1 MTDVQHE
8 KFARLMRE
16 VEELE
21 EQVGKKEAAGVDPA
35 KYQALLEELGEA
47 RKKLAR
53 LSDGCGPGRTPG
65 A

>member
-16 VEELE
+16 AEELE
-21 EQVGKKEAAGVDPA
+21 EQVLDLETSGANLSRLR
-35 KYQALLEELGEA
+35 LLSEELGDV

-53 LSDGCGPGRTPG
+53 LSDGCGPGRAPD

>member
-1 MTDVQHE
+1 MTNVQHE

-21 EQVGKKEAAGVDPA
+21 DKVAAMEASGVEPA
-35 KYQALLEELGEA
+35 RFQKLLEELGEA

-53 LSDGCGPGRTPG
+53 LSDGCGPGRSN
-65 A
+65 

>member
-21 EQVGKKEAAGVDPA
+21 GQVMELEAAGADLA
-35 KYQALLEELGEA
+35 KLKLVMEELAEA
-47 RKKLAR
+47 RRKLTR
-53 LSDGCGPGRTPG
+53 LSDGCGPGR
-65 A
+65 AN